1 MQEKANLKYT
11 QAHGARLSP
20 SLDWGHQNKVRAAT
34 AGQQQETALTPLLT
48 HIKVLDLSRVLAGP
62 WSSQILADLGA
73 HVIKVER
80 PGRGDDTRAWGPP
93 FLKNSDGSDTREG
106 GYFLAANRGKR
117 SITLDLQTPDGQA
130 IVRKMAAEADVVIE
144 NYKVGTL
151 ARLGLSYEDLAAINP
166 ALIYCSVTGFG
177 QTGPRRAEPAY
188 DFLVQAMGGLM
199 SITGGR
205 DDQPGGGP
213 QKVGVPIVD
222 MVTGVY
228 GAVGILAALAGRT
241 QTGHG
246 QHIDLAMLDVQ
257 VGLLCN
263 QGMNYLLAGK
273 VPRRTGTAHPNIQP
287 QRTFDCKDGQIVLV
301 VGNDGQFAAFCK
313 VLGIPDLAE
322 DPRFATN
329 GQRVSHQAALDPI
342 LDAILIQRTRAHWL
356 TALADAGV
364 PAGSINSVPEV
375 FEEPQVRQREMLRY
389 LPHPLAGEVPQI
401 ASPLRFSD
409 APAHSTVAPPLLGQH
424 TTEILQELGY
434 SPEEINTLRGRAV
447 L

>member
-1 MQEKANLKYT
+1 MTAMLK
-11 QAHGARLSP
+11 
-20 SLDWGHQNKVRAAT
+20 
-34 AGQQQETALTPLLT
+34 

-73 HVIKVER
+73 NVIKVER
-80 PGRGDDTRAWGPP
+80 PGSGDDTRAWGPP
-93 FLKNSDGSDTREG
+93 FLKDSNGAETREG

-117 SITLDLQTPDGQA
+117 SITLDLKTPEGQA
-130 IVRKMAAEADVVIE
+130 IVKKMASEADVLIE

-151 ARLGLSYEDLAAINP
+151 ERLGLGYEQLAALNP
-166 ALIYCSVTGFG
+166 GLIYCSVTGFG

-199 SITGGR
+199 SVTGER
-205 DDQPGGGP
+205 DDLPGGGP
-213 QKVGVPIVD
+213 QKVGVPMVD

-228 GAVGILAALAGRT
+228 AAVGILAALAGRT
-241 QTGHG
+241 QTGRG

-287 QRTFDCKDGQIVLV
+287 QRTFTCKDGQIVLV
-301 VGNDGQFAAFCK
+301 VGNDGQFAALCK
-313 VLGIPDLAE
+313 VLGRPDLAA
-322 DPRFATN
+322 DPRFQTN
-329 GQRVSHQAALDPI
+329 GQRVVHQAALDPI
-342 LDAILIQRTRAHWL
+342 LDDILIQRDRSHWL
-356 TALADAGV
+356 QALGKVGV

-375 FEEPQVRQREMLRY
+375 FAEEQVRHREMLRH
-389 LPHPLAGEVPQI
+389 LPHPLAGQVPQI

-409 APAHSTVAPPLLGQH
+409 APSGSSMAPPLLGQH
-424 TTEILQELGY
+424 TDEILLELGY
-434 SPEEINTLRGRAV
+434 SKTDIDALRERAV